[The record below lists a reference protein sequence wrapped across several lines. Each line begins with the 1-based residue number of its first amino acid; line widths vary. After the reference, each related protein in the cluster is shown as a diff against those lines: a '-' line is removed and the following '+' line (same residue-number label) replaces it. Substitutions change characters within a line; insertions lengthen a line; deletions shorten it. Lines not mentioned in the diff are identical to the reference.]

1 MSELVNDPSAS
12 ACGKR
17 NAYHHCCP
25 EVGHYR
31 AYATCLSLCDGAK
44 TKTNE
49 ALYSD
54 CLFAISKK
62 RCPALQMRREEL
74 ESHKAIYFVERNKW
88 AGIAASA
95 ASFLGFTPSSTAAKP
110 APVKSVSSGKSSV
123 IDRIDTADYSTAIN
137 ASAPVVPVVAVEAK
151 AGESILEMA
160 RRVLAQTQSK

>member
-1 MSELVNDPSAS
+1 MSESINDPSAS

-31 AYATCLSLCDGAK
+31 AYATCLNLCDGTK
-44 TKTNE
+44 TKTSE
-49 ALYSD
+49 ALYAD
-54 CLFAISKK
+54 CLFAINKK
-62 RCPALQMRREEL
+62 RCPALQMRKEEL
-74 ESHKAIYFVERNKW
+74 ESHKAIYFVERSKW

-95 ASFLGFTPSSTAAKP
+95 ASFLGFTPSPVAAKP

-123 IDRIDTADYSTAIN
+123 IDRIDTADYSTAI
-137 ASAPVVPVVAVEAK
+137 SAVAPVVAVEAK

-160 RRVLAQTQSK
+160 RRVLAQTQPK